1 VADASAASRRF
12 WIVLAALVALAL
24 LLRGLALERCGLDHF
39 DEGVYAWSASSIATP
54 DQFSALY
61 PGQEKFSPPA
71 YFGAAGVLA
80 RLFGCEVPLTLFAL
94 NAALGAASV
103 ALLGLVARRWF
114 GAPAG
119 LAAAAL
125 LACNEYHIAL
135 SRTALTDVG
144 FALVHL
150 GAWFALIEALRAE
163 RVGRV
168 LFAGALV
175 GLAWNV
181 KYHGWLAVVAAAL
194 AYVPIGVARAVA
206 RENWRRPLALGVAA
220 ALTAALVYLPWAL
233 HVQAQPG
240 GYAALA
246 QYQRT
251 MLHGGWFENLARQG
265 SQQLFFEGP
274 LSAASV
280 PLALACASSVV
291 SSARRTAPV
300 LAVALGF
307 GALGVLV
314 GGVAVCALLALVAL
328 PWLVRQALRREWP
341 ALALLSG
348 LALWSLLT
356 PFYHPY
362 ARLLL
367 PLLLLALLAA
377 ACALGR
383 WVETGSQAPSGRAPL
398 AASLA
403 AALAALT
410 AVGAHFRDD
419 LSDPWRAARGV
430 ERAASELAAKLPQ
443 GARVFVLGDP
453 ALAWY
458 LVRGGVGDTQGVSG
472 PECFERLERDARETF
487 VACGYYP
494 RLNGA
499 EQRLV
504 EAAGAKLELHARAA
518 AQVKDVRLLD
528 DHPPFRAARLLR
540 RASDEYEVRLY
551 RYRP

>member
-1 VADASAASRRF
+1 VGEGPKLSRRF
-12 WIVLAALVALAL
+12 GVVLALLVALAL
-24 LLRGLALERCGLDHF
+24 VLRLWAVERCGLDHF
-39 DEGVYAWSASSIATP
+39 DEGVYAFSASSIASP
-54 DQFSALY
+54 EQFPGLY
-61 PGQEKFSPPA
+61 SGQEKFSPPA

-80 RLFGCEVPLTLFAL
+80 RLFGCEVPRALFAL
-94 NAALGAASV
+94 NAVLGAATV

-135 SRTALTDVG
+135 SRAALTDVG
-144 FALVHL
+144 FALAHL
-150 GAWFALIEALRAE
+150 GAWFALIEALRTE
-163 RVGRV
+163 RVGRA
-168 LFAGALV
+168 LAAGALV

-194 AYVPIGVARAVA
+194 AYLPIGVARLAA

-220 ALTAALVYLPWAL
+220 ALTAALGYLPWAL

-246 QYQRT
+246 QYQST
-251 MLHGGWFENLARQG
+251 MLRGGWFENLARQA

-280 PLALACASSVV
+280 PLALACALSVA
-291 SSARRTAPV
+291 SSAPRTAWV
-300 LAVALGF
+300 LAAALGL
-307 GALGVLV
+307 GALGALL
-314 GGVAVCALLALVAL
+314 GGVAGCALLAVSAL
-328 PWLVRQALRREWP
+328 PWLVGRALRREWP
-341 ALALLSG
+341 ALAVLSG
-348 LALWSLLT
+348 LVLWALLT

-362 ARLLL
+362 ARLVL

-383 WVETGSQAPSGRAPL
+383 WVESGAPTPSLSGPRVAWF
-398 AASLA
+398 A
-403 AALAALT
+403 AALAVLT
-410 AVGAHFRDD
+410 AFGAQFRDD
-419 LSDPWRAARGV
+419 PSDPWRASRGV
-430 ERAASELAAKLPQ
+430 EQAASELAATLPQ
-443 GARVFVLGDP
+443 GAHVFVLGDP

-458 LVRGGVGDTQGVSG
+458 LVRGGLADTHGVSG
-472 PECFERLERDARETF
+472 AECLERLERDARETF

-504 EAAGAKLELHARAA
+504 ETAGEKLALHARAP
-518 AQVKDVRLLD
+518 AQVKDIRLLD

-540 RASDEYEVRLY
+540 ESSNEYEVRLY

>member
-1 VADASAASRRF
+1 VGEGPKLSWRF
-12 WIVLAALVALAL
+12 GVVLASLVALAL
-24 LLRGLALERCGLDHF
+24 ALRLWALERCGLDHF
-39 DEGVYAWSASSIATP
+39 DEGVYAFSASSIALP

-61 PGQEKFSPPA
+61 AGQEKFSPPA

-80 RLFGCEVPLTLFAL
+80 RLFGCEVPSALFAL
-94 NAALGAASV
+94 NAVLGAATV

-144 FALVHL
+144 FALAHL
-150 GAWFALIEALRAE
+150 GAWFALIEALRTE
-163 RVGRV
+163 SVGRA
-168 LFAGALV
+168 LAAGALV

-194 AYVPIGVARAVA
+194 AYVPIGGARLLA

-220 ALTAALVYLPWAL
+220 ALTAALGYLPWAL

-246 QYQRT
+246 QYQST
-251 MLHGGWFENLARQG
+251 MLRGGWFENLARQA

-280 PLALACASSVV
+280 PLALACALSVV
-291 SSARRTAPV
+291 SNAPRTALV
-300 LAVALGF
+300 FAAALG
-307 GALGVLV
+307 LGVLGALV
-314 GGVAVCALLALVAL
+314 GGVAGCALLALGAL
-328 PWLVRQALRREWP
+328 PWLVGRALRREWP
-341 ALALLSG
+341 ALAVLSG
-348 LALWSLLT
+348 LALWALLT

-362 ARLLL
+362 ARLVL

-383 WVETGSQAPSGRAPL
+383 WVESGAQTPSLSGPRVAWL
-398 AASLA
+398 TAVL
-403 AALAALT
+403 AALAAF
-410 AVGAHFRDD
+410 GAQFRDD
-419 LSDPWRAARGV
+419 PSDPWRASRGV
-430 ERAASELAAKLPQ
+430 ERAASELAATLPQ

-458 LVRGGVGDTQGVSG
+458 LVRGGLADTQGVSG

-494 RLNGA
+494 RLNGV

-504 EAAGAKLELHARAA
+504 EAAGAKLALHARAP

-528 DHPPFRAARLLR
+528 DHPPYRAARLLR
-540 RASDEYEVRLY
+540 EASNEYEVRLY